1 MGKYETISEI
11 TFIDIF
17 ADNLREIMKEVG
29 ITQSELADEAG
40 LSRASINRYL
50 NKQRMP
56 DLVSLLNN
64 LKKNLD
70 ILDFFLL
77 VSLFHTP
84 YKLY

>member
-1 MGKYETISEI
+1 MQEKTYISEVE
-11 TFIDIF
+11 FIDIF

-56 DLVSLLNN
+56 DLVSLLNICF
-64 LKKNLD
+64 
-70 ILDFFLL
+70 ILECDVSDL
-77 VSLFHTP
+77 VPTYALIR
-84 YKLY
+84 